1 MAVAYVW
8 PGTLPQHV
16 ERDFAEDGG
25 VLIAATPTDKGPP
38 KQRYLGVRPDVLSV
52 SLQMSSAQ
60 VETFR
65 TFVGATLRGTA
76 RFGFPHP
83 RTASQVEVRIVPSA
97 DGKLYDVGYLAPN
110 LWRVAFAI
118 RVLP

>member
-8 PGTLPQHV
+8 PGTLPQFV
-16 ERDFAEDGG
+16 TRDFSEDGG

-38 KQRYLGVRPDVLSV
+38 KQRYLGVRPSVLGV
-52 SLQMSSAQ
+52 SLQMTSAQ
-60 VETFR
+60 VEIFR
-65 TFVGATLRGTA
+65 TFADTTLKGTA

-83 RTASQVEVRIVPSA
+83 RTASQVEARIVPSA
-97 DGKLYDVGYLAPN
+97 DGKLYDINYLAPN
-110 LWRVAFAI
+110 LWRVSFGL